1 MQDTI
6 AMIIA
11 GIPTIL
17 LVIGIVLATV
27 VLARR
32 MRTIVYAAVVRVGM
46 PIELAT
52 AAASVGNAVVLVLG
66 IAIAFAQ
73 AGWVTAA
80 SSFIAG
86 LGITSIIVGFALQD
100 TIKNYAAGVMIL
112 YHRPY
117 HVGDDVQFGTVRG
130 LVTALRLHMTILRRE
145 DGIVVEIPNSIIT
158 NGPIINYS
166 RAGLRRIS
174 VCLTIER
181 NIDIETFVSDLTDV
195 LRRTPHVAL
204 EPLPM
209 VAVLGMEGESIVVE
223 VGVWA
228 TATDD
233 ASGATRTATLA
244 TIDRFL
250 VANQATKRNKSV
262 LKITKK

>member
-11 GIPTIL
+11 SIPTLL
-17 LVIGIVLATV
+17 LVVGIVLATV

-32 MRTIVYAAVVRVGM
+32 VRTIAHAAVIRVGM
-46 PIELAT
+46 PIEIAMV
-52 AAASVGNAVVLVLG
+52 AASITNVVIMVLG

-86 LGITSIIVGFALQD
+86 LGITGIIVGFALQD

-117 HVGDDVQFGTVRG
+117 HVGDDVQLGSIRG

-145 DGIVVEIPNSIIT
+145 DGIIVEIPSSVIT
-158 NGPIINYS
+158 NSPIINYT
-166 RAGLRRIS
+166 RAGLRRI
-174 VCLTIER
+174 TIRITLER
-181 NIDIETFVSDLTDV
+181 NIDIETIVRDLTDV
-195 LRRTPHVAL
+195 LRRTPHVVN
-204 EPLPM
+204 EPLPT
-209 VAVLGMEGESIVVE
+209 VSVIGMEGEQIVFDVS
-223 VGVWA
+223 VWTSA
-228 TATDD
+228 SDD
-233 ASGATRTATLA
+233 VSGATRTHAMA

-250 VANQATKRNKSV
+250 VATQPTKRNKSS
-262 LKITKK
+262 LKITV

>member
-11 GIPTIL
+11 SIPTIL
-17 LVIGIVLATV
+17 LVVGIVLATI

-32 MRTIVYAAVVRVGM
+32 VRTIAHAAVIRVGM
-46 PIELAT
+46 PIEIAT
-52 AAASVGNAVVLVLG
+52 VAASITNAVILVLG

-117 HVGDDVQFGTVRG
+117 HVGDDVQFGTIRG

-145 DGIVVEIPNSIIT
+145 DGIIVEIPSSIIT
-158 NGPIINYS
+158 NGPIINFT
-166 RAGLRRIS
+166 RAGLRRITIRM
-174 VCLTIER
+174 TIER
-181 NIDIETFVSDLTDV
+181 NIDIETVMRDLTDV
-195 LRRTPHVAL
+195 LRRTPHVAN
-204 EPLPM
+204 EPLPT
-209 VAVLGMEGESIVVE
+209 VVVLGMEGEYIVFE

-228 TATDD
+228 TAGDD
-233 ASGATRTATLA
+233 ASGATRTQALA

-250 VANQATKRNKSV
+250 VATQPTKRNKSS
-262 LKITKK
+262 LKISV

>member
-1 MQDTI
+1 MQNTI

-11 GIPTIL
+11 SIPTIL
-17 LVIGIVLATV
+17 LVVGIVLATV

-32 MRTIVYAAVVRVGM
+32 VRTMVHTGVMRMGM
-46 PIELAT
+46 PVEIAT
-52 AAASVGNAVVLVLG
+52 VAASSSNAVILVLG

-80 SSFIAG
+80 SSFVAG
-86 LGITSIIVGFALQD
+86 LGITGIIVGFALQD

-117 HVGDDVQFGTVRG
+117 HVGDDVQLGAIRG

-145 DGIVVEIPNSIIT
+145 DGIIVEIPSSVIT
-158 NGPIINYS
+158 NNPIINYT
-166 RAGLRRIS
+166 RAGLRRI
-174 VCLTIER
+174 TIRITLER
-181 NIDIETFVSDLTDV
+181 NIDIETIVRDLTDV
-195 LRRTPHVAL
+195 LRRTPHVVN
-204 EPLPM
+204 EPLPT
-209 VAVLGMEGESIVVE
+209 VSVIGMEGEQIIFD

-228 TATDD
+228 SASDD
-233 ASGATRTATLA
+233 VSGATRTHAMA

-250 VANQATKRNKSV
+250 VATQPTKRNKSS
-262 LKITKK
+262 LKITV

>member
-1 MQDTI
+1 MQDAI

-11 GIPTIL
+11 SIPTIL
-17 LVIGIVLATV
+17 LVVGIVLATI

-32 MRTIVYAAVVRVGM
+32 VRTVVHVGVMRMGM
-46 PIELAT
+46 PIEIAT
-52 AAASVGNAVVLVLG
+52 VAASIINAVVLLLG
-66 IAIAFAQ
+66 VAIALAQ

-80 SSFIAG
+80 SSFVAG

-117 HVGDDVQFGTVRG
+117 HVGDDVQLGSMRG

-145 DGIVVEIPNSIIT
+145 DGIIVEIPSSVIT
-158 NGPIINYS
+158 NSPIINYT
-166 RAGLRRIS
+166 RAGLRRIAIRIT
-174 VCLTIER
+174 LER
-181 NIDIETFVSDLTDV
+181 NIDIETIVRDLTDV
-195 LRRTPHVAL
+195 LRRTPHVAK
-204 EPLPM
+204 EPLPT
-209 VAVLGMEGESIVVE
+209 VSVIGMEGEFIVFE

-228 TATDD
+228 SASDD
-233 ASGATRTATLA
+233 LSGATRTHTMA

-250 VANQATKRNKSV
+250 VTTQPTKRNKSAI
-262 LKITKK
+262 KISV